1 MQYANP
7 DTRWCEKALKRKG
20 HVLKYC
26 HAEVGKIAKELY
38 SKGTVL
44 EILKD
49 KHGVYSLYING
60 ETNSKLMSYSRNV
73 LNDKILIY
81 YHTNVNTTIGN
92 LFSVKKP
99 LVKQVCFFVESTE
112 KLMDF
117 IKTFKER
124 KIQFSMQ
131 SKYPLYKFDVYVKD
145 EEEYNFIVQLV
156 NPN

>member
-49 KHGVYSLYING
+49 KYGVYSLYING
-60 ETNSKLMSYSRNV
+60 ETNSKLMSYNRNV
-73 LNDKILIY
+73 LNDKILVFY
-81 YHTNVNTTIGN
+81 QTNVNTTMGN

-99 LVKQVCFFVESTE
+99 IVKRVCFHVDGTE

-117 IKTFKER
+117 IKIFEEH
-124 KIQFSMQ
+124 KIKFSMH
-131 SKYPLYKFDVYVKD
+131 STYPLYRFDVDVKD
-145 EEEYNFIVQLV
+145 EAEYNFIVQLV